1 MTFATTAVSNTETTA
16 GKVYRRAAPLIISGL
31 MLTDPVVGTSNAVVA
46 PECPGVRPTADRTT
60 AGDRAGIQRDNATAT
75 GLAVRA
81 LHDRSGLTW
90 EELARLFGVSRRAVH
105 SWAAGGRMNA
115 HHSELLNKL
124 TQVVETINTGDP
136 AHTRGRLMAPS
147 PVGASLY
154 LRLAQAARR
163 PTRRAGPGP
172 ADLLA
177 ARHDVDAPLGKP
189 LGTEPVDP
197 VRRR

>member
-1 MTFATTAVSNTETTA
+1 MRAASATMRYSETTA
-16 GKVYRRAAPLIISGL
+16 GRVYRFAAPLISGL
-31 MLTDPVVGTSNAVVA
+31 MLTGPVVGTSNAAVA
-46 PECPGVRPTADRTT
+46 PECPEVRPTADRTT
-60 AGDRAGIQRDNATAT
+60 AGGRGGTQRDGATAPA
-75 GLAVRA
+75 LAVRA

-115 HHSELLNKL
+115 HHSELLSKL
-124 TQVVETINTGDP
+124 TLVVESVDTGDP

-147 PVGASLY
+147 SVGASLY
-154 LRLAQAARR
+154 LRLVQAARR
-163 PTRRAGPGP
+163 PTRQVGPGP